1 MIVCARDFCADAG
14 RDGQPYSK
22 TALWE
27 IALKTCVDIA
37 ESASVARQSAR
48 AVARAFHVSCARS
61 WSRRE
66 EPPNGDLQQIRP
78 RPGQL

>member
-1 MIVCARDFCADAG
+1 MIVCASDFCADAG

-27 IALKTCVDIA
+27 IALKACVEIA
-37 ESASVARQSAR
+37 ENDVEARQSAR
-48 AVARAFHVSCARS
+48 AIARAIHVSCARS